1 MEVLFANEFLG
12 KPVWMWAGFVAIVA
26 ALLALD
32 LGVLNKGQNEIGVAQ
47 SLRLS
52 AFYFS
57 LAMAFGGWVWWLMG
71 PVPGME
77 YFTGF
82 FVEWSLSLDN
92 VFAISMIFTY
102 FAVPRRYQ
110 HRVLFWGVVG
120 VVAMRGV
127 MIALGAALVAEFQ
140 WILYF
145 FGAFL
150 FFTGVKMIVMADR
163 EDAIG
168 ANPVLKFLQA
178 RMRVTSE
185 LHGER
190 FFVSRPDPAT
200 GRMVRWA
207 TPLFLCLV
215 LVEAIDLIFAVDSV
229 PAIFAITTDPFIVYT
244 SNIFA
249 ILGLRSLYFALAAM
263 IHRFRYLKYALATI
277 LLFVGT
283 KIFLVGFGVKMP
295 AWFSLS
301 VTVGLIAAGILW
313 SLWRTRGEAGV
324 TRAAAS
330 SGR

>member
-26 ALLALD
+26 VLLALD

-150 FFTGVKMIVMADR
+150 FFTGVKMLVMADR

-324 TRAAAS
+324 MRAAAS
-330 SGR
+330 SDR

>member
-1 MEVLFANEFLG
+1 MEAHFANEFLG
-12 KPVWMWAGFVAIVA
+12 TPVWMWIGFVAIVA
-26 ALLALD
+26 TLLALD
-32 LGVLNKGQNEIGVAQ
+32 LGVLNRGQKEIGVAA
-47 SLRLS
+47 SLKLS

-57 LAMAFGGWVWWLMG
+57 LAMLFGGWVWWHMG
-71 PVPGME
+71 PLPGME

-102 FAVPRRYQ
+102 FAVPRKYQ
-110 HRVLFWGVVG
+110 HRVLFWGVIG

-127 MIALGAALVAEFQ
+127 MIALGAALIAEFQ

-150 FFTGVKMIVMADR
+150 FFTGIKMLVMADR
-163 EDAIG
+163 ESG
-168 ANPVLKFLQA
+168 LESNPVLNFLRR
-178 RMRVTSE
+178 RMRVTPE

-190 FFVSRPDPAT
+190 FFVRLPDADS
-200 GRMVRWA
+200 GRTVLWA

-215 LVEAIDLIFAVDSV
+215 LVEAIDLVFAVDSV
-229 PAIFAITTDPFIVYT
+229 PAIFAITTNPFIVYT

-263 IHRFRYLKYALATI
+263 IHRFRYLKYALAAI

-283 KIFLVGFGVKMP
+283 KIFLVGFGIKMP

-301 VTVGLIAAGILW
+301 VTVGLIAAGIAY
-313 SLWRTRGEAGV
+313 SIWRTRGEADV
-324 TRAAAS
+324 RRAAAS